1 MFFNKHFYEILSN
14 IKVYQSETVSQ
25 HSPCQNSPSCCTL
38 ACLFAKGS
46 LLILTSSCY
55 VCLHLHKMLWFYW
68 LDGLEGPLNPPNRLK
83 RKQFHGFGWFWV
95 LTEGWKETVPWKR
108 KSRIS
113 LKSIS
118 KPCIFLKSEN
128 VNIGNEGTTGK
139 KKLNFWKL
147 AFEN

>member
-1 MFFNKHFYEILSN
+1 MSN
-14 IKVYQSETVSQ
+14 IKAYQSEKWVS
-25 HSPCQNSPSCCTL
+25 TL
-38 ACLFAKGS
+38 LVKTLLRVVHWLVCLQKDHYWFWIVAA
-46 LLILTSSCY
+46 

-68 LDGLEGPLNPPNRLK
+68 LDGLEGPLNPTNRLK

-95 LTEGWKETVPWKR
+95 LTEGWKETAPWKR

-128 VNIGNEGTTGK
+128 VNMGNEGTTGK
-139 KKLNFWKL
+139 KILNFWKL

>member
-14 IKVYQSETVSQ
+14 IKAYQSETVSQ

-38 ACLFAKGS
+38 ACLFAKWS